1 MGGAPPWTGTWHATG
16 RPAGTK
22 ASQVPH
28 HWLMTPP
35 FFYSTHRQTCGTRC
49 CCLSCNRLSKAVP
62 ELQQL
67 LLSGLPEHVANLGPE
82 FREAAWRDLAEVVG
96 QDRLP
101 CCTSSSRSLKPRIQ
115 HLEWPR
121 APAAPIAPAA
131 ADRAQ
136 LCCCG
141 CSSGRSTMDLTSISW
156 DLQRRKRA

>member
-1 MGGAPPWTGTWHATG
+1 MLF
-16 RPAGTK
+16 RSK

-49 CCLSCNRLSKAVP
+49 CCLSCNRLFKAVP

-96 QDRLP
+96 QGML
-101 CCTSSSRSLKPRIQ
+101 S
-115 HLEWPR
+115 
-121 APAAPIAPAA
+121 
-131 ADRAQ
+131 
-136 LCCCG
+136 CCCSPSARRG
-141 CSSGRSTMDLTSISW
+141 EEQHHQSQVSLLLSV
-156 DLQRRKRA
+156 QRQAWGLELFSVCLNLP